1 MENATQWLEITW
13 IATTTDTLNAF
24 TSVLITIL
32 LIFYLHRGRTGLR
45 KTDSII
51 NWLIVFSVNTGLLT
65 SIFSTLAMIFV
76 SYTISTSHDT

>member
-1 MENATQWLEITW
+1 MPITVNV
-13 IATTTDTLNAF
+13 LNMF

-32 LIFYLHRGRTGLR
+32 VTFYLHRGRTGFK

-65 SIFSTLAMIFV
+65 SILSVLAVVFV
-76 SYTISTSHDT
+76 GYKSKYHV